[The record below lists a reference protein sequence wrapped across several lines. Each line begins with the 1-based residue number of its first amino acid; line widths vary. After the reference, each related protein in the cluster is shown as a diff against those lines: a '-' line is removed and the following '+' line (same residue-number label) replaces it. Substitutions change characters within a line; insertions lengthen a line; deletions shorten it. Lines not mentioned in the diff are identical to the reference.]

1 MIMHLISVITAYAT
15 GIGTRDS
22 DSEIHPDT
30 YNLYFVNILGYWK
43 H

>member
-30 YNLYFVNILGYWK
+30 YNLYFVY
-43 H
+43 